1 MRSSARAAFENSL
14 AFAVK
19 QAFKQVVSRSQ
30 TRQPPGAASWVSLGD
45 GVPSKASASA
55 SPAGSSDG
63 CGRAGSRPRPR
74 RASPLR
80 PAGRQADA
88 HAPLSASPAVP
99 LARLRCVPATLFPEA
114 WIVPVG
120 LVAGEPNQVVVCG
133 GRVGVGGGLGAQRG
147 SPALT
152 VHHPPASRAC
162 LPSTSP
168 FACPAPRPPA
178 PASFYLRI
186 RSLAWTV
193 GITFYYRHPRSLFS
207 PVSVLTF
214 DSAWPALLSPDWFLE
229 DWFLSGADVS
239 PPQLLPVLIELQLF
253 PVPLYWTKSNERNSC
268 PPTVSIHLSHCVV
281 IFENWLGDSK

>member
-1 MRSSARAAFENSL
+1 MRSSARAAFESSL
-14 AFAVK
+14 AVAVK

-30 TRQPPGAASWVSLGD
+30 TRHPPGAASWVYLGD

-80 PAGRQADA
+80 PARRQADA
-88 HAPLSASPAVP
+88 DAPLSAPPAVP
-99 LARLRCVPATLFPEA
+99 LARLRCVPATVFPEA

-120 LVAGEPNQVVVCG
+120 FVAGEPNRVVVCG
-133 GRVGVGGGLGAQRG
+133 DRGGVGGGLGAQRG

-152 VHHPPASRAC
+152 VLHPPASRAC

-168 FACPAPRPPA
+168 FACPAPASTRSCLFLPPD
-178 PASFYLRI
+178 PLSGLNCRYHF
-186 RSLAWTV
+186 
-193 GITFYYRHPRSLFS
+193 
-207 PVSVLTF
+207 
-214 DSAWPALLSPDWFLE
+214 LLSSAPFSL
-229 DWFLSGADVS
+229 LSCLSPYLWLGRCLVSRLISGGLIPSWSWRS
-239 PPQLLPVLIELQLF
+239 PPQLFPVFIELQLF
-253 PVPLYWTKSNERNSC
+253 PVSLYWTKSNERNSC

-281 IFENWLGDSK
+281 IFENWLRDSK